1 MVDSRDRM
9 NSTRNVLPTSKIKLG
24 GLYTVESVDTVDTMN
39 PNYDT
44 VLAVAIVMLNDLYRG
59 SHLRYEDA

>member
-9 NSTRNVLPTSKIKLG
+9 NSTRNVLPTSEIKLG
-24 GLYTVESVDTVDTMN
+24 GLYIVKTN

-44 VLAVAIVMLNDLYRG
+44 VFAVAEVMQHD
-59 SHLRYEDA
+59 

>member
-9 NSTRNVLPTSKIKLG
+9 NSTRNVLPTSEIKLG
-24 GLYTVESVDTVDTMN
+24 GLNAVEIN

>member
-24 GLYTVESVDTVDTMN
+24 LHAVEMN

-44 VLAVAIVMLNDLYRG
+44 VLAVAGVMQYD
-59 SHLRYEDA
+59 